1 MAQDIGTSVCEKLDI
16 TADQLNSMYAT
27 GPVNG
32 FVGPQVAAEIAQ
44 RFSLDVSEPM
54 GSQLVEQGILN
65 DDEAE
70 WLDDAD

>member
-16 TADQLNSMYAT
+16 TTDQLNSMYVA

-32 FVGPQVAAEIAQ
+32 FVGTQVAAEIAE
-44 RFSLDVSEPM
+44 RFSLDASEPL
-54 GSQLVEQGILN
+54 GSQLAEQGVLTE
-65 DDEAE
+65 DEAE